1 MAIITCWQDIE
12 DRGSDW
18 LTPAERKLIAACR
31 VAEECILGDGTLP
44 PEGTPDPERRVRAE
58 VLRYLILGG
67 CDRCKVQ
74 GWGVRVS
81 GAYVEGRLDL
91 SFQTAVGVTSLLVCR
106 IEQEIVALQARF
118 EFLNLTE
125 SHLPGLNA
133 QGAKVTGDVFLRGVT
148 ATGAVSLAGASIGG
162 SLVCEGAH
170 FIGREDSHALSAQ
183 GATVTGS
190 VFLRDVTATGMV
202 RLSGA
207 SIGGQLA
214 CVGARFAGTKGE
226 KALNAQGLRVT
237 RGLIWRH
244 VTVEAGSVDLNAA
257 HIGELFDD
265 PNCWPD
271 RGRLI
276 LDGFTYDRIS
286 GAPTDANTR
295 LNWLSMGDTW
305 NGTFFPQPY
314 TQLAK
319 VLHEMGHDRD
329 ARKVLARREQKI
341 QADMRRRLR
350 VELDGS
356 WRAGVRSVWLDV
368 LRPLLWVWDLLLR
381 WVVGY
386 GHHPFRSL
394 LWLLGLWA
402 AAVWLAHM
410 AWTAGDF
417 APNSG
422 PVQMSD
428 RWQALA
434 VSVENP
440 SLIWSSASEAGR
452 DWETFN
458 RYGWAADLVIPI
470 IDLGQTAAWAPST
483 ARGDWG
489 RRLWRCGFLLQ
500 MAGWIVT
507 ALGAAAITG
516 IIRRD

>member
-1 MAIITCWQDIE
+1 MRPRRRDIAP
-12 DRGSDW
+12 R
-18 LTPAERKLIAACR
+18 
-31 VAEECILGDGTLP
+31 
-44 PEGTPDPERRVRAE
+44 EGAPDPERRVRAE

-74 GWGVRVS
+74 GWGVRVT
-81 GAYVEGRLDL
+81 GAYVEGQLDL
-91 SFQTAVGVTSLLVCR
+91 SFQTAAGATGLLVCH

-133 QGAKVTGDVFLRGVT
+133 QGAQMTGNVFLRGVT
-148 ATGAVSLAGASIGG
+148 ATGAVHLSGASIGG
-162 SLVCEGAH
+162 QLAREGAH
-170 FIGREDSHALSAQ
+170 FTGREDSDALSAQ

-190 VFLRDVTATGMV
+190 VSLRDVTATGMV
-202 RLSGA
+202 RLSST
-207 SIGGQLA
+207 SIGGQLS
-214 CVGARFAGTKGE
+214 CVGARFAGTKG
-226 KALNAQGLRVT
+226 KNALNAQRLRVT
-237 RGLIWRH
+237 QGLIWRR
-244 VTVEAGSVDLNAA
+244 VTVEAGSVDLSAA
-257 HIGELFDD
+257 HIGDLFDD

-286 GAPTDANTR
+286 AAPTDAATR
-295 LNWLSMGDTW
+295 LKWLAKGDTW

-329 ARKVLARREQKI
+329 ARKVLARREQKV
-341 QADMRRRLR
+341 QADMRRRLH

-356 WRAGVRSVWLDV
+356 FRTRLGAIRAYA
-368 LRPLLWVWDLLLR
+368 LRPGLWVWDQLLR

-386 GHHPFRSL
+386 GYYPFRSL
-394 LWLLGLWA
+394 LSLLGLWA
-402 AAVWLAHM
+402 VAVWLAHL
-410 AWTAGDF
+410 AWTTGDF

-422 PVQMSD
+422 PVQMSE

-434 VSVENP
+434 MSAENP
-440 SLIWSSASEAGR
+440 AQVWSSASDAGR

-458 RYGWAADLVIPI
+458 RYAWAADLVIPI
-470 IDLGQTAAWAPST
+470 IDQGQTAAWAPST

-489 RRLWRCGFLLQ
+489 RRLWRYGFLLQ

>member
-18 LTPAERKLIAACR
+18 LTPAEKKLIAACR
-31 VAEECILGDGTLP
+31 VGEECVLSDGRLP

-67 CDRCKVQ
+67 CERCKVQ
-74 GWGVRVS
+74 GSGVRVT
-81 GAYVEGRLDL
+81 GAYVEGQLDL
-91 SFQTAVGVTSLLVCR
+91 SFQTAKGLTELVACHFER
-106 IEQEIVALQARF
+106 EIVALQSRF
-118 EFLNLTE
+118 EFLILNG
-125 SHLPGLNA
+125 SHLPSLNA
-133 QGAKVTGDVFLRGVT
+133 QGVIVTNSIFLKRVLATRGVR
-148 ATGAVSLAGASIGG
+148 LPGASIGG
-162 SLVCEGAH
+162 RLDCTEATFTGTNGHRALNTERATIAGEVHLTKAVLNGEVSLAG
-170 FIGREDSHALSAQ
+170 I
-183 GATVTGS
+183 
-190 VFLRDVTATGMV
+190 
-202 RLSGA
+202 
-207 SIGGQLA
+207 SIGGQLDCDGA
-214 CVGARFAGTKGE
+214 IFRGAKNGRALLLQGADVGESLF
-226 KALNAQGLRVT
+226 
-237 RGLIWRH
+237 WREVKTPTGWIDLSTAH
-244 VTVEAGSVDLNAA
+244 VGDLA
-257 HIGELFDD
+257 DD
-265 PNCWPD
+265 PKCWPEQE
-271 RGRLI
+271 RLI
-276 LDGFTYDRIS
+276 LNGFTYDRIIY
-286 GAPTDANTR
+286 APTDADTR
-295 LNWLSMGDTW
+295 LKWLSKGDAW
-305 NGTFFPQPY
+305 GGAFFPQPY

-319 VLHEMGHDRD
+319 VLQEMGHDRD

-422 PVQMSD
+422 PVQMSE

-434 VSVENP
+434 VSAENP
-440 SLIWSSASEAGR
+440 ALIWSSTPEAGR

-483 ARGDWG
+483 ARGAWG